1 MSEIEQLQ
9 KEILLL
15 TERAKGQELALH
27 ALGAAICAAADINEK
42 EVCRA
47 LKIIQEEIHS
57 HIGEGVVAQPI
68 ANLITLLERS
78 ARKTNDSSR

>member
-1 MSEIEQLQ
+1 MSETEQLQ

-15 TERAKGQELALH
+15 KERAKGQEIALH

-47 LKIIQEEIHS
+47 LKIIQEQLHS
-57 HIGEGVVAQPI
+57 NVGDGVVAQPI

-78 ARKTNDSSR
+78 ARKSNDSSR

>member
-15 TERAKGQELALH
+15 KERAKGQDLAIH
-27 ALGAAICAAADINEK
+27 ALAAAICAAADINEK

-47 LKIIQEEIHS
+47 LKIIQETIHS
-57 HIGEGVVAQPI
+57 HIGKGVVAQPV

-78 ARKTNDSSR
+78 ARKPNDSSR